1 VVALANPGL
10 AKQGEPSTIA
20 AIKNGGLKQLA

>member
-1 VVALANPGL
+1 VLTLSNPGL

-20 AIKNGGLKQLA
+20 VDKNGGFQQLA